1 MDLVL
6 RESVGNISMGQAVG
20 NISMGQ
26 ARDPEPYVIGNR
38 LPVNTIQHVTRLT
51 KLLFDIKPLW

>member
-6 RESVGNISMGQAVG
+6 RESVG